1 MLEQVANYAVASL
14 AAAGSLVAGAL
25 YLRKIFRGMG
35 LEDSRGAA
43 EKGVIDTLR
52 EEVGRLASINAEMSK
67 ALTALQLEI
76 IKLRNENISLM
87 GEIAAMKNENASLT
101 KEVLKLNEQLARL
114 DNKCEMCDLAKAKN
128 TTVLNKE

>member
-1 MLEQVANYAVASL
+1 MLEQVADYTIVSVAG
-14 AAAGSLVAGAL
+14 AGSLVAGAL

-52 EEVGRLASINAEMSK
+52 EEVARLASINGEMSH

-76 IKLRNENISLM
+76 IKLRNENIALM
-87 GEIAAMKNENASLT
+87 GEIAALKQENIALT
-101 KEVLKLNEQLARL
+101 KEVLKLNDQLSRM
-114 DNKCEMCDLAKAKN
+114 DHKCDVC
-128 TTVLNKE
+128 